1 MRLSALHGVLALALL
16 AACATEL
23 KPPTAD
29 AGADRTV
36 AVGQVV
42 QLDGAASQDP
52 QGLPISFAWSFRVLP
67 VGSAARFNDPAAVT
81 PSFTADV
88 AGRYLVDLS
97 VTSGAGRSSTATV
110 VINADVT
117 AGVVAPIA
125 GFTVSPV
132 ALGPGALL
140 AGPRGLVT
148 DGLGTV
154 YVAEAASTPP
164 RLTRLQAGVASV
176 VAQRG
181 YLGTPVDLAWR
192 AGALLATNGGAR
204 IVQVTPAGMQT
215 AVVDTTFTTDLRFFG
230 VTATPSGAAYAV
242 AEAQNR
248 AALQL
253 DPATWTT
260 SSGSGFG
267 GNLGTPW
274 GVALDTSSGTDVWFG
289 GSGAE
294 IWRSAGGAAVRVAR
308 SGLLGTNRKLLV
320 TACTPTRLL
329 VAAAGTGSVVVL
341 DTACSTADCA
351 NGSAR
356 ALVTGLG
363 APTGLAWDGADLL
376 VSDET
381 GNAIYRV
388 RGNFCSL

>member
-1 MRLSALHGVLALALL
+1 MRPSLPLGAVVLSLL
-16 AACATEL
+16 TACSTEL

-29 AGADRTV
+29 AGSDRTV

-42 QLDGAASQDP
+42 QLDGTASQDP
-52 QGLPISFAWSFRVLP
+52 QGLALTYAWAFRVLP
-67 VGSAARFNDPAAVT
+67 TGSAARLNDAGAVT

-88 AGRYLVDLS
+88 AGRYLVDLT
-97 VTSGAGRSSTATV
+97 VTSAAGRSAAATV
-110 VINADVT
+110 VVNADAT
-117 AGVVAPIA
+117 AGVVAPLA
-125 GFTVSPV
+125 GFTVAPV
-132 ALGPGALL
+132 AIGPGALL

-148 DGLGTV
+148 DGAGAI

-164 RLTRLQAGVASV
+164 RLTRLQGGVASV
-176 VAQRG
+176 IAQRG

-204 IVQVTPAGMQT
+204 IIQVTTAGMQS
-215 AVVDTTFTTDLRFFG
+215 AVVDTTFSTDLRFFG
-230 VTATPSGAAYAV
+230 VTATPSGAGYAV
-242 AEAQNR
+242 GETQNR
-248 AALQL
+248 SALLL

-260 SSGSGFG
+260 STGSSFG
-267 GNLGTPW
+267 GGIGSPW
-274 GVALDTSSGTDVWFG
+274 GVALDTSSGADVWFG
-289 GSGAE
+289 ASGSE
-294 IWRSAGGAAVRVAR
+294 VWRSAGGASVRVAR

-320 TACTPTRLL
+320 TACTPSRLL

-341 DTACSTADCA
+341 DTACATADCA
-351 NGSAR
+351 NAGAR